1 MTSMHSV
8 SDQTPLNV
16 ARAMNLTT
24 TAPIP
29 QSTGPRAPYID
40 LTPFVASETVTRPA
54 RRQATSLTS
63 HELRAPDSSDHSTVE
78 HATDNA
84 SPEIETVRDRR
95 LRLLVAKFEGQTTY
109 EDDARLH
116 LLTARLRRL
125 APRVTTESVD
135 ALKSA
140 ADTIENASAELDA
153 MKRRLGLA

>member
-1 MTSMHSV
+1 MNSLQSA

-16 ARAMNLTT
+16 ARAMNLTV

-29 QSTGPRAPYID
+29 HPASPRGSYTD
-40 LTPFVASETVTRPA
+40 LTPFVASATVTRSV

-63 HELRAPDSSDHSTVE
+63 SEMQTPSTIERATLEQHP
-78 HATDNA
+78 DNA
-84 SPEIETVRDRR
+84 SAEVETVRDRR
-95 LRLLVAKFEGQTTY
+95 LQLLVAKFENETTY
-109 EDDARLH
+109 EDEARLH

-125 APRVTTESVD
+125 APRVTVESLN

-140 ADTIENASAELDA
+140 ADTIENASSELEA